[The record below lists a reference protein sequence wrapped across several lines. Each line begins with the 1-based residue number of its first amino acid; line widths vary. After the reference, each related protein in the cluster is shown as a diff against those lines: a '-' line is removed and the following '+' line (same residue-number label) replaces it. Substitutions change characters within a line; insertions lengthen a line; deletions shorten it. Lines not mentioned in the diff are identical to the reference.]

1 VLKSL
6 SEPVARNRE
15 VLKMRRLMILIFI
28 ILLLPG
34 CSLVGY
40 MLGKEVD
47 RSAPG
52 DSVDK
57 HKFETQYMLEGLEI
71 DIEITKAI
79 LSQPEQKPEFI
90 VDTGPCKEQNAIQVC
105 SIKRGCSCEK
115 YVKSHYNILD
125 VR

>member
-1 VLKSL
+1 MI
-6 SEPVARNRE
+6 PV
-15 VLKMRRLMILIFI
+15 FI

-40 MLGKEVD
+40 MVGKEVD
-47 RSAPG
+47 RSALG

-57 HKFETQYMLEGLEI
+57 HKFETQYMLEGMEI

-79 LSQPEQKPEFI
+79 LSQPEQEPVLV
-90 VDTGPCKEQNAIQVC
+90 VDTGPCKEQDTIQVC
-105 SIKRGCSCEK
+105 SVKRGCSCEK
-115 YVKSHYNILD
+115 YIKNHYNILE